1 MGVAENVAQVRR
13 FYSLGAAANYPQRAP
28 MFAPDAVWHVPGNNP
43 VSGSYHGIDEM
54 MFTMGARMQPLDDWR
69 IKVVD
74 VMGNG
79 DMVVSVTFM
88 IGERRGRKVDML
100 GGHLF
105 RFNDEGLIVEVRGF
119 AADQPALDAFFAN

>member
-1 MGVAENVAQVRR
+1 MGVAENVALVYR
-13 FYSLGAAANYPQRAP
+13 FYQLGALNDPARAP
-28 MFAPDAVWHVPGNNP
+28 MFAPDAVWYVPGNNP
-43 VSGSYHGIDEM
+43 VSGAYRGIEAMTFD
-54 MFTMGARMQPLDDWR
+54 MGARMKPLDDWR

-79 DMVVSVTFM
+79 DMVVSVTFI

-105 RFNDEGLIVEVRGF
+105 RFDEEGRIVEAWGF
-119 AADQPALDAFFAN
+119 AADQPALDEFFSA